1 MQTQEKTSKTV
12 QFPDV
17 NDHMQHQQGVR
28 AKNIRHQQWLTPE
41 DVVNYL
47 VGQVQR
53 KYRKGR
59 RDVEAKAGFPLKQ
72 IDGLF
77 LEPDG
82 LLYQA
87 GYQRTLQHERLRS
100 VFQPLIDQAFD
111 HNQLLG
117 EMTIEIHGK
126 GCTITVKYQVMT
138 PKQFRH

>member
-53 KYRKGR
+53 KYR
-59 RDVEAKAGFPLKQ
+59 
-72 IDGLF
+72 
-77 LEPDG
+77 
-82 LLYQA
+82 
-87 GYQRTLQHERLRS
+87 
-100 VFQPLIDQAFD
+100 
-111 HNQLLG
+111 
-117 EMTIEIHGK
+117 
-126 GCTITVKYQVMT
+126 
-138 PKQFRH
+138 